1 MTIKELLKYTDM
13 NEVRYQIFDG
23 INHVTVSSDGKI
35 FKQLENFKVKEI
47 FPLNSGVLEIK
58 CDFETEREESDK
70 DILRSEED
78 RDMNKLQHKN
88 DNGEIVTIEQA
99 AKRVNIGTT
108 AARKYAKESGSML
121 KLGRSLRVDMKKF
134 VDYLS
139 SLNGEA

>member
-47 FPLNSGVLEIK
+47 FPLNSGVFEIK
-58 CDFETEREESDK
+58 CDFETEKGESDES
-70 DILRSEED
+70 ILRSEED

-108 AARKYAKESGSML
+108 AARKYAKESGAML